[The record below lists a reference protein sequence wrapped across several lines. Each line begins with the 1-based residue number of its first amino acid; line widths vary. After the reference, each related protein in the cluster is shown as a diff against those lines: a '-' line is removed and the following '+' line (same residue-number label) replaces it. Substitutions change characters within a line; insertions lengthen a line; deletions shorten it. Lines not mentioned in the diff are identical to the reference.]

1 MKEKT
6 SERFLVR
13 TQSELPIESSSDAV
27 GAMIVM
33 PDIALHVK
41 VHGLFI
47 PGLDAVAK
55 ADNAPGSFLVICFG
69 ITVGCH
75 MQLLHH
81 LHREIRG
88 GGRP

>member
-55 ADNAPGSFLVICFG
+55 ADNAPGSFLVVLCQIL
-69 ITVGCH
+69 GC
-75 MQLLHH
+75 
-81 LHREIRG
+81 
-88 GGRP
+88 